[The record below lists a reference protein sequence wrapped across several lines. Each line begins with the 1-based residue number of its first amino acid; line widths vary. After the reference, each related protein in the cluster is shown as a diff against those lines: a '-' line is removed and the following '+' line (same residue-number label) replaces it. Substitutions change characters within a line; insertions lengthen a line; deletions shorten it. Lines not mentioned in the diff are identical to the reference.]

1 MAWSKEAAPFEP
13 VSGLGPEVQ
22 EVILQT
28 CSLWG
33 QGDELELFPFWFPRI
48 FANLGILNGD

>member
-33 QGDELELFPFWFPRI
+33 QRDELELFPFWFPRI